1 MRKILVVL
9 IIVLLMV
16 IPINAV
22 DAQLK
27 TEPGDLSRTYTC
39 GVTEDQ
45 NCSKQEIN
53 GHTLE
58 LINSFLQSAQGQ
70 NVSGYIV
77 AALPTPSDN
86 ERIVRH
92 SFSIFPTGE
101 TETFTEISGLSGS
114 LRLASTGD
122 TCQSFLS
129 GNSSGPGPELLG
141 AIHAADAG
149 RYPPSGIV
157 SSKDTVVRE
166 YPGIARVCSQ
176 TSVYW
181 DNDESDR
188 TKDYFS
194 SDTLVIVLPLTDPAG
209 KYMAKNR
216 ETHFSYNFS
225 YADTNPL
232 SLQDIHTIVVGPGGP
247 TTLEAMDNPSRAPQP
262 VPWYEYLGLK
272 GLFGSSVIL
281 GSDVD
286 TVYSW
291 HVSTGF
297 LSPYSDRPVAIHPGS
312 EFVISQSGGRDGLS
326 HRIFSTEFNGTRGW
340 CATNNGFCQE
350 FPDDISAFGSTFDLV
365 WAGNGI

>member
-1 MRKILVVL
+1 MRKILVVPL
-9 IIVLLMV
+9 IVLLMV
-16 IPINAV
+16 ISVNAV
-22 DAQLK
+22 DTQP
-27 TEPGDLSRTYTC
+27 EIVPGDLSWTYSC
-39 GVTEDQ
+39 GVTGNL
-45 NCSKQEIN
+45 NCSKQEID
-53 GHTLE
+53 GHTSE
-58 LINSFLQSAQGQ
+58 LINSFSQSALGQ

-101 TETFTEISGLSGS
+101 TETFTEIFGPSGS
-114 LRLASTGD
+114 PRSASTGD

-129 GNSSGPGPELLG
+129 GNSSGPDPELLG

-149 RYPPSGIV
+149 RYPPRGIV
-157 SSKDTVVRE
+157 RSKDTVVRE

-194 SDTLVIVLPLTDPAG
+194 ADTLVVISPATDPYG
-209 KYMAKNR
+209 KNMVKNR
-216 ETHFSYNFS
+216 NVRFSYNFS
-225 YADTNPL
+225 QDPARYPL
-232 SLQDIHTIVVGPGGP
+232 LQDTYAIFVEPSGS
-247 TTLEAMDNPSRAPQP
+247 TTFEAMENPARAPQP

-272 GLFGSSVIL
+272 SLFGSSVIL
-281 GSDVD
+281 GSDAD
-286 TVYSW
+286 TEYFW
-291 HVSTGF
+291 HISTGF

-312 EFVISQSGGRDGLS
+312 EFVISQSGGRDGLP

-340 CATNNGFCQE
+340 CATNNGFCRE
-350 FPDDISAFGSTFDLV
+350 FPDNISAFGSTFDLV
-365 WAGNGI
+365 WTGNGI